1 MIRLSWAPYHLTTD
15 VELESLEGKALS
27 EYFSRGM
34 GMPSDLDLQSI
45 HRVENKSAW
54 QIHKIHRNEVYK
66 QFEQGGHAS
75 EGFEMWLWHG
85 SAEIDSIAKQGFHR
99 AFMSLHNN
107 RYGPGFYF
115 APDPRVSSGGKPSK
129 FLQQSFKWVHDSSI
143 WHMAI
148 PLNCSKHSL
157 NWTCCTV
164 TGFAQNFNRR
174 DPQSDLHGRLRTGT
188 FAVQEHSQL
197 LLNDFPGAPAS
208 MIMLLCNVPSHRNQG
223 LLKRKSGSVG
233 QLSQQAKR
241 ALCTYQLCNLST
253 SNVDL

>member
-1 MIRLSWAPYHLTTD
+1 MTWRYSSSLHSLLAPSWKYTGTRDLLVLPWMGCLSSHLSIISWAPYHLTTD

-115 APDPRVSSGGKPSK
+115 APDPRVSSGGKPST

-148 PLNCSKHSL
+148 PLNCSKRSL

-174 DPQSDLHGRLRTGT
+174 DPQSDL
-188 FAVQEHSQL
+188 Q
-197 LLNDFPGAPAS
+197 
-208 MIMLLCNVPSHRNQG
+208 
-223 LLKRKSGSVG
+223 
-233 QLSQQAKR
+233 
-241 ALCTYQLCNLST
+241 
-253 SNVDL
+253 NVDNGNGISGERSMSDYVNDTLSMMGMASDQCPFDGS